1 MHSKIQLKLFV
12 KLKQYFLD
20 KSDSVSIL
28 EKKINYIF
36 HNKDY
41 LNQAFTHKS
50 LNTEPRKNY
59 ERLEFLGDA
68 VIDIIVRRELMR
80 DFPEGDEGLLTQRRA
95 ALVQKPYL
103 ASIGHLLDLMD
114 YLMIEN
120 SVNLEIEKIAE
131 KQQANLFEAL
141 IGAIYL
147 DGGIEP
153 CRKLILE
160 TVWTYR
166 HEAWKTTNYKGKL
179 IEYCHSKNIEN
190 PLFLV
195 KDITGPDH
203 QRTFEIQVKI
213 GLKKYSSG
221 MGTNKKTAEQIAAKL
236 ALEELGASF

>member
-1 MHSKIQLKLFV
+1 MNIFI

-20 KSDSVSIL
+20 KTESVSKL

-36 HNKDY
+36 HNKVY

-50 LNTEPRKNY
+50 IDKKPRKNY

-68 VIDIIVRRELMR
+68 VLDIIVSRELMR
-80 DFPEGDEGLLTQRRA
+80 EFPEGDEGFLTQRRA
-95 ALVQKPYL
+95 SLVQKPYL
-103 ASIGHLLDLMD
+103 ANIGQLLDLMD
-114 YLMIEN
+114 YLKIEQN
-120 SVNLEIEKIAE
+120 VNLDIEKIAE

-153 CRKLILE
+153 CKKLILD
-160 TVWTYR
+160 TIWAYR
-166 HEAWKTTNYKGKL
+166 LEAWKSTNYKGKL
-179 IEYCHSKNIEN
+179 IEYCHSTEINS

-195 KDITGPDH
+195 KDISGPDH
-203 QRTFEIQVKI
+203 QKIFEIQVKI
-213 GLKKYSSG
+213 GNKKYSSG
-221 MGTNKKTAEQIAAKL
+221 LGTNKKTAEQLAAKS

>member
-1 MHSKIQLKLFV
+1 MKLFV

-50 LNTEPRKNY
+50 LSTEPRKNY

-68 VIDIIVRRELMR
+68 VIDIIVSRELMR

-114 YLMIEN
+114 YLMIEK

-190 PLFLV
+190 PLFMV

-213 GLKKYSSG
+213 GSIKDPSG
-221 MGTNKKTAEQIAAKL
+221 MGTNKKTAEQLAAKL
-236 ALEELGASF
+236 ALEKMGASF

>member
-1 MHSKIQLKLFV
+1 MKLFV

-36 HNKDY
+36 HNKEY

-50 LNTEPRKNY
+50 LNTQPRKNY

-68 VIDIIVRRELMR
+68 VIDIIVSRELMR

-114 YLMIEN
+114 YLMIEK

-166 HEAWKTTNYKGKL
+166 YEAWKTTNYKGKL
-179 IEYCHSKNIEN
+179 IEFCHSKNIEN

-213 GLKKYSSG
+213 GIKKYSSG
-221 MGTNKKTAEQIAAKL
+221 MGTNKKTAEQTAAKL
-236 ALEELGASF
+236 ALEEMGASF

>member
-1 MHSKIQLKLFV
+1 MKLFI
-12 KLKQYFLD
+12 KLKQYFID
-20 KSDSVSIL
+20 KTEAVSNL

-36 HNKDY
+36 HNKEY
-41 LNQAFTHKS
+41 LGQAFTHKS

-68 VIDIIVRRELMR
+68 VIDIIVSRELMR

-114 YLMIEN
+114 YLLIEK

-153 CRKLILE
+153 CRRLILE

-166 HEAWKTTNYKGKL
+166 REAWKTTNYKGKL

-221 MGTNKKTAEQIAAKL
+221 TGTNKKTAEQLAAKL
-236 ALEELGASF
+236 ALEEMGASF

>member
-1 MHSKIQLKLFV
+1 MKLFV

-36 HNKDY
+36 HNKEY

-68 VIDIIVRRELMR
+68 VIDIIVSRELMR

-114 YLMIEN
+114 YLMIEK

-190 PLFLV
+190 PLFMV

-213 GLKKYSSG
+213 GLKKYPSG
-221 MGTNKKTAEQIAAKL
+221 MGTNKKTAEQLAAKL
-236 ALEELGASF
+236 ALEKMGASI

>member
-1 MHSKIQLKLFV
+1 MKLFV

-36 HNKDY
+36 YNKEY
-41 LNQAFTHKS
+41 LSQAFTHKS

-68 VIDIIVRRELMR
+68 VIDIIVSRELMR

-103 ASIGHLLDLMD
+103 ASIGHLLDLMN
-114 YLMIEN
+114 YLMIEK

-203 QRTFEIQVKI
+203 QRTFEIQVKV
-213 GLKKYSSG
+213 GSRKYSSG
-221 MGTNKKTAEQIAAKL
+221 MGTNKKAAEQTAAKL
-236 ALEELGASF
+236 ALEEMGASF

>member
-1 MHSKIQLKLFV
+1 MKLFV

-36 HNKDY
+36 HNKEY

-68 VIDIIVRRELMR
+68 VIDIIVSRELMR

-103 ASIGHLLDLMD
+103 ASIGQLLDLMD
-114 YLMIEN
+114 YLMIEK

-141 IGAIYL
+141 IGAVYL

-153 CRKLILE
+153 CRRLILE

-190 PLFLV
+190 PLFLL

-221 MGTNKKTAEQIAAKL
+221 MGTNKKTAEQLAAKL
-236 ALEELGASF
+236 ALEEMGASF

>member
-1 MHSKIQLKLFV
+1 
-12 KLKQYFLD
+12 
-20 KSDSVSIL
+20 
-28 EKKINYIF
+28 
-36 HNKDY
+36 
-41 LNQAFTHKS
+41 
-50 LNTEPRKNY
+50 
-59 ERLEFLGDA
+59 
-68 VIDIIVRRELMR
+68 
-80 DFPEGDEGLLTQRRA
+80 
-95 ALVQKPYL
+95 
-103 ASIGHLLDLMD
+103 MD
-114 YLMIEN
+114 YLLIEK

-166 HEAWKTTNYKGKL
+166 HEAWKTTNYKAKL

-190 PLFLV
+190 PLFMV

-213 GLKKYSSG
+213 GLKKYPSG
-221 MGTNKKTAEQIAAKL
+221 MGTNKKTAEQLAAKL
-236 ALEELGASF
+236 ALEKMGASI

>member
-1 MHSKIQLKLFV
+1 MKLFV

-36 HNKDY
+36 YNKEY

-68 VIDIIVRRELMR
+68 VIDIIVSRELMR

-114 YLMIEN
+114 YLMIEK

-203 QRTFEIQVKI
+203 QRTFEIQVKV
-213 GLKKYSSG
+213 GSRKYSSG

-236 ALEELGASF
+236 ALEEMGASF

>member
-1 MHSKIQLKLFV
+1 MKLFV

-36 HNKDY
+36 HNKEY
-41 LNQAFTHKS
+41 LNQVFTHKS

-68 VIDIIVRRELMR
+68 VIDIIVSRELMR

-114 YLMIEN
+114 YLMIEK

-221 MGTNKKTAEQIAAKL
+221 MGTNKKTAEQLAAKL
-236 ALEELGASF
+236 ALEEMGASF

>member
-1 MHSKIQLKLFV
+1 MKLFV

-36 HNKDY
+36 HNKEY

-68 VIDIIVRRELMR
+68 VIDIIVSRELMR

-114 YLMIEN
+114 YLLIEK

-190 PLFLV
+190 PLFMV

-203 QRTFEIQVKI
+203 QRIFEIQVKI
-213 GLKKYSSG
+213 GLKKYPSG
-221 MGTNKKTAEQIAAKL
+221 MGTNKKTAEQLAAKL
-236 ALEELGASF
+236 ALEKMGASI

>member
-1 MHSKIQLKLFV
+1 MKLFV

-20 KSDSVSIL
+20 KSNSVSIL

-36 HNKDY
+36 YNKEY
-41 LNQAFTHKS
+41 LDQAFTHKS

-68 VIDIIVRRELMR
+68 VIDIIVSRELMR

-103 ASIGHLLDLMD
+103 ASIGNLLDLMD
-114 YLMIEN
+114 YLMIEK
-120 SVNLEIEKIAE
+120 SVNLDIEKIAE

-203 QRTFEIQVKI
+203 QRTFEIQVKV
-213 GLKKYSSG
+213 GSRKYSSG
-221 MGTNKKTAEQIAAKL
+221 MGTNKKTAEQTAAKL
-236 ALEELGASF
+236 ALEEMGASF

>member
-1 MHSKIQLKLFV
+1 MNLFV
-12 KLKQYFLD
+12 KLRQYFLD
-20 KSDSVSIL
+20 QAESVSNL

-36 HNKDY
+36 HNKEY

-50 LNTEPRKNY
+50 LDTEPRNNY

-68 VIDIIVRRELMR
+68 VLDIIVSRELMR
-80 DFPEGDEGLLTQRRA
+80 DFPEGDEGLLTQKRA

-103 ASIGHLLDLMD
+103 ASIGQLLDLMD
-114 YLMIEN
+114 YLKIEH
-120 SVNLEIEKIAE
+120 SVDLSIEKIAE

-147 DGGIEP
+147 DGGISP
-153 CRKLILE
+153 CRKLILD

-166 HEAWKTTNYKGKL
+166 QEAWKSTNYKGKL
-179 IEYCHSKNIEN
+179 IEFCHSQNIDN

-213 GLKKYSSG
+213 GSKKYSSG
-221 MGTNKKTAEQIAAKL
+221 LGTNKKTAEQLAAKL

>member
-1 MHSKIQLKLFV
+1 MKLFV

-36 HNKDY
+36 HNKEY

-68 VIDIIVRRELMR
+68 VIDIIVSRELMR

-114 YLMIEN
+114 YLMIER

-153 CRKLILE
+153 CRRLILE

-221 MGTNKKTAEQIAAKL
+221 MGTNKKTAEQLAAKL
-236 ALEELGASF
+236 ALEEMGASF

>member
-1 MHSKIQLKLFV
+1 MNLFV

-20 KSDSVSIL
+20 QAEAVSSL

-68 VIDIIVRRELMR
+68 VLDIIVSRELMR

-103 ASIGHLLDLMD
+103 ASIGQLLDLMD
-114 YLMIEN
+114 YLKIEHN
-120 SVNLEIEKIAE
+120 VDLSIEKIAE

-153 CRKLILE
+153 CRKLILD
-160 TVWTYR
+160 TIWTYR
-166 HEAWKTTNYKGKL
+166 QEAWKSTNYKGKL
-179 IEYCHSKNIEN
+179 IEFCHSQNIDN

-195 KDITGPDH
+195 KDISGPDH

-213 GLKKYSSG
+213 GPKKYSSG
-221 MGTNKKTAEQIAAKL
+221 LGTNKKTAEQLAAKL

>member
-1 MHSKIQLKLFV
+1 MKLFV

-36 HNKDY
+36 HNKEY

-68 VIDIIVRRELMR
+68 VIDIIVSRELMR

-114 YLMIEN
+114 YLMIEK

-190 PLFLV
+190 PLFMV

-213 GLKKYSSG
+213 GLKKYPSG
-221 MGTNKKTAEQIAAKL
+221 MGTNKKTAEQLAAKL
-236 ALEELGASF
+236 ALEEMGASI

>member
-1 MHSKIQLKLFV
+1 MKLFV

-36 HNKDY
+36 HNKEY

-68 VIDIIVRRELMR
+68 VIDIIVSRELMR

-114 YLMIEN
+114 YLMIEK

-166 HEAWKTTNYKGKL
+166 YEAWKTTNYKGKL
-179 IEYCHSKNIEN
+179 IEFCHSKNIEN

-236 ALEELGASF
+236 ALEEMGASF

>member
-1 MHSKIQLKLFV
+1 MKLFI

-20 KSDSVSIL
+20 KSNSVSIL
-28 EKKINYIF
+28 EKKIIYIF
-36 HNKDY
+36 YNKEY

-68 VIDIIVRRELMR
+68 VIDIIVSRELMR

-95 ALVQKPYL
+95 ALVQKPNL

-114 YLMIEN
+114 YLMIEK

-190 PLFLV
+190 PIFLI

-203 QRTFEIQVKI
+203 QRTFEIQVKV
-213 GLKKYSSG
+213 GSKKYSSG
-221 MGTNKKTAEQIAAKL
+221 MGTNKKTAEQTAAKL
-236 ALEELGASF
+236 ALEEMGASF

>member
-1 MHSKIQLKLFV
+1 MKLFV

-36 HNKDY
+36 HNKEY

-68 VIDIIVRRELMR
+68 VIDIIVSRELMR

-103 ASIGHLLDLMD
+103 ASIGQLLDLMD
-114 YLMIEN
+114 YLRIEK

-179 IEYCHSKNIEN
+179 IEYCHSKNIGN

-213 GLKKYSSG
+213 GLKKYPSG
-221 MGTNKKTAEQIAAKL
+221 MGTNKKTAEQLAAKL
-236 ALEELGASF
+236 ALEEMGAFF

>member
-1 MHSKIQLKLFV
+1 LKLFV

-20 KSDSVSIL
+20 KSNSVSIL

-36 HNKDY
+36 YNKEY
-41 LNQAFTHKS
+41 LDQAFTHKS

-68 VIDIIVRRELMR
+68 VIDIIVSRELMR

-114 YLMIEN
+114 YLMIEK

-203 QRTFEIQVKI
+203 QRIFEIQVKV
-213 GLKKYSSG
+213 GSRKYSSG
-221 MGTNKKTAEQIAAKL
+221 MGTNKKTAEQTAAKL
-236 ALEELGASF
+236 ALEEMGASF